1 MRRLWALVAGAAL
14 AAALLAVLLSAPAGT
29 SAIVF
34 AGAQDEPDDETGY
47 EVWVVDQS
55 DTTAGGGGTLRIYD
69 GKTLGGRS
77 PGEAAEAAETID
89 LGGAAEALCLA
100 RTGSVP
106 RRPHMLQFNRGRTY
120 AVLAYV
126 ASGHVLFLDAKTR
139 APVECI
145 DVGVGAHAAYPA
157 PNERYVV
164 VANLAG
170 KLLHRIAADFDTGT
184 FALEPAATI
193 DLASGTTPSGAL
205 RQDPALRPDNA
216 PVCPIVESRSR
227 FTFVTLRGGGMFV
240 VDSRATPMAIVAEY
254 DRDTI
259 DPSGC
264 GGLET
269 DGTMYV
275 DSGGGGP
282 ANPLESDLYAIPL
295 AGLSSRP
302 AAPNTPAPS
311 LVFSQDADGAFAD
324 SHGAVLTRHGRYLW
338 VADRAANK
346 LVIVDTRTDRVVNE
360 VALSG
365 SFSGDPAP
373 DLLGISP
380 SGTRVYVSLRG
391 PLPLTGNV
399 PLIENAVG
407 ATPGVAVIRVTEGG
421 AAGVLQAVV
430 RIGHVV
436 GGVERADPHGIA
448 IRRR

>member
-1 MRRLWALVAGAAL
+1 VKRLGGLAL
-14 AAALLAVLLSAPAGT
+14 AAALLAALLVAVLSVPAGS

-34 AGAQDEPDDETGY
+34 AGAEDAPDDESGY

-55 DTTAGGGGTLRIYD
+55 DTTAAGGGTLRIYD

-77 PGEAAEAAETID
+77 PEQAADEADTID
-89 LGGAAEALCLA
+89 LGGAAEAFCLA

-145 DVGVGAHAAYPA
+145 DVGVGAHAAYPSHD
-157 PNERYVV
+157 ERYVV

-170 KLLHRIAADFDTGT
+170 KLLHRIATDFATGT
-184 FALEPAATI
+184 FMLEPAATL

-216 PVCPIVESRSR
+216 PVCPIVDSTSR

-240 VDSRATPMAIVAEY
+240 IDSRATPMAIVAEY
-254 DRDTI
+254 DRQTI

-269 DGTMYV
+269 AHTMYV
-275 DSGGGGP
+275 NSGGGWP

-295 AGLSSRP
+295 AGISTTPS
-302 AAPNTPAPS
+302 APNTPAPS
-311 LVFSQDADGAFAD
+311 LVFSQDGDSAFAD
-324 SHGAVLTRHGRYLW
+324 SHGAVLTHRGRYLW

-346 LVIVDTRTDRVVNE
+346 IVIVDTRTNGVVDE
-360 VALSG
+360 IGLSG

-391 PLPLTGNV
+391 STPLTGNV
-399 PLIENAVG
+399 ALVDNAVG
-407 ATPGVAVIRVTEGG
+407 ATPGVAVIRVKDGG
-421 AAGVLQAVV
+421 ARGILQAIV

-436 GGVERADPHGIA
+436 DGVERADPHGLA

>member
-1 MRRLWALVAGAAL
+1 VKRLAALAGGAAL
-14 AAALLAVLLSAPAGT
+14 VAALLAALLSAPAGT

-77 PGEAAEAAETID
+77 PEDAAQAAETID

-145 DVGVGAHAAYPA
+145 DVGVGAHAAFPA

-170 KLLHRIAADFDTGT
+170 KLLHRIATDFDTGT
-184 FALEPAATI
+184 FALDPAATI
-193 DLASGTTPSGAL
+193 DLASGTTPSGTL

-216 PVCPIVESRSR
+216 PVCPIVESKSR

-275 DSGGGGP
+275 DSGGGWP

-295 AGLSSRP
+295 AGLSTRP

-311 LVFSQDADGAFAD
+311 LVFSQDGDGAFAD
-324 SHGAVLTRHGRYLW
+324 SHGAVLTRHDRYLW

-360 VALSG
+360 VGLAG

-380 SGTRVYVSLRG
+380 SGTRIYVSLRG
-391 PLPLTGNV
+391 PAPLSGNV
-399 PLIENAVG
+399 PLVDNAVG
-407 ATPGVAVIRVTEGG
+407 ATPGVAVIRVKDGG
-421 AAGVLQAVV
+421 ASGELQAIV

-436 GGVERADPHGIA
+436 GGAERADPHGIA